1 MKTQSGNCLHWA
13 KAIALV
19 AGLMCTQLAF
29 ATDTV
34 DIPELQTQASA
45 VMSIIQFV
53 AKWGGILC
61 IVGGVITIGM
71 GKAKGEMG
79 MWMASL
85 AIMVGGLGAAWGW
98 FTASFTHGF
107 VW

>member
-1 MKTQSGNCLHWA
+1 MKLKNSNKLQWG
-13 KAIALV
+13 KALLLV
-19 AGLMCTQLAF
+19 ASLMCTQLAF

-34 DIPELQTQASA
+34 DIPDLQTQASA

-53 AKWGGILC
+53 AKWGGIFA
-61 IVGGVITIGM
+61 IVVGVIAIGS

-79 MWMASL
+79 TWMASL
-85 AIMVGGLGAAWGW
+85 AIMIGGLGAAWGW
-98 FTASFTHGF
+98 FATSFTHGF